1 MFKKL
6 LLFATIPALLY
17 SCGPIHFETGQSF
30 TMLQIEAIKK
40 GVTTKEEVR
49 ELFGEPRLTGKS
61 DTGLDMWS
69 YLYIKAEVP
78 LKGAISK
85 EKFQRSTITFKE
97 DKVKSI
103 SYEMSR

>member
-1 MFKKL
+1 MLKKL
-6 LLFATIPALLY
+6 LLLTIIPALLY

-30 TMLQIEAIKK
+30 TMLQIEAVKK

-49 ELFGEPRLTGKS
+49 KLFGEPRLTGKS

-69 YLYIKAEVP
+69 YLYINAEVP
-78 LKGAISK
+78 LKGGISK
-85 EKFQRSTITFKE
+85 EKFQRATITFEE

>member
-1 MFKKL
+1 MLKKL
-6 LLFATIPALLY
+6 LLLTTIPALLY
-17 SCGPIHFETGQSF
+17 SCGPIHFETGLSF
-30 TMLQIEAIKK
+30 TMLQIEAVKK
-40 GVTTKEEVR
+40 GVTTKEEIR

-78 LKGAISK
+78 LKGGTSK
-85 EKFQRSTITFKE
+85 EKFQRTTITFKE